1 MRVVVADDS
10 ALMREGLAALL
21 ERAGV
26 EIAGRAGDLPGTL
39 AVVAE
44 TLPDVAVID
53 VRMPP
58 TETDEG
64 LQAAKAIRERHPG
77 TGVLLLSQYI
87 ERAYVLRLL
96 DESPDGVGYLL
107 KDSVNRASDVV
118 AYLKRVAEG
127 GTVVDPRVV
136 RRLTQAPAIAG
147 AIGEL
152 TPAELR
158 VLSFM
163 AEGHSNAAI
172 AEQLVV
178 SRRTVENQ
186 IRIIFSKLGLS
197 ALDDVDRRV
206 RAVLA
211 YLSFGADP
219 ES

>member
-1 MRVVVADDS
+1 
-10 ALMREGLAALL
+10 
-21 ERAGV
+21 
-26 EIAGRAGDLPGTL
+26 
-39 AVVAE
+39 
-44 TLPDVAVID
+44 VID